1 MESAP
6 HIRLVLWK
14 AAKAIEKVDRESIAG
29 TGLHLSDFQIME
41 VLLHKGPQPINAI
54 GEKVLL
60 TSGSMTAAANRLESK
75 GLVKRVQD
83 PADGRCIHIHL
94 TAEGLDAIQ
103 KAYTLHEGNL
113 EKIAA
118 VLTCEERTELVR
130 LLKKIGYHAEKVNLP
145 KIRFPNRF

>member
-14 AAKAIEKVDRESIAG
+14 AAKAIEKVDRTSIAG

-41 VLLHKGPQPINAI
+41 ILLHKGPQAINAI

-60 TSGSMTAAANRLESK
+60 TSGSMTAAANRLERK
-75 GLVKRVQD
+75 GLVRRVHD
-83 PADGRCIHIHL
+83 ARDGRCIHIHL
-94 TAEGLDAIQ
+94 TAVGSEVIQ
-103 KAYTLHEGNL
+103 EAYALHERNL

-118 VLTCEERTELVR
+118 VLTADERDELVR
-130 LLKKIGYHAEKVNLP
+130 LLKKIGYNAETIELQ
-145 KIRFPNRF
+145 